1 MINAEKRSLEFVR
14 LKPNVVENINDLKE
28 LNGVRI
34 TEENR
39 KILSEG
45 GSVLLDGMTSR
56 DGREYSANV
65 RYDPE
70 AKRIRYDFP
79 ARDSEGVRVP
89 DTIKGV
95 TLTEEQKTKLSAGEE
110 VFLEGMT
117 SSGGRKFSNSV
128 YLDKEEKKIKFKP
141 FEEKAQKK
149 TENKEIA
156 LPPEQKQT
164 NKKEKSLK
172 Q

>member
-79 ARDSEGVRVP
+79 EKDSEGVRIP
-89 DTIKGV
+89 NMIKGV

-141 FEEKAQKK
+141 FEEKAK
-149 TENKEIA
+149 TENKEITP
-156 LPPEQKQT
+156 PPEQKQT
-164 NKKEKSLK
+164 NKKGKSLK